1 VTKENQDNLL
11 PDARESLSDFGLR
24 LGRSTSALTV
34 EQFRAVLKQRA
45 KSLAQEEQQ
54 DELSESEH
62 VQILQFLLA
71 GEIYAFE
78 AKLVREVR
86 VAMDV
91 TPIPCTPAFVAG
103 VVNLRGEIVTVLDTK
118 LLLGLPREERFSHK
132 LIIVRNKEA
141 QMAFLID
148 DVIGVAP
155 VSIKELQPALP
166 TMPVEQARR
175 IAGLTGDPLVLIDV
189 EALMTDQRILV
200 EEEVFD

>member
-1 VTKENQDNLL
+1 MTREQDNLSSDG
-11 PDARESLSDFGLR
+11 PESLSDFGLR
-24 LGRSTSALTV
+24 LGRSSSALTV
-34 EQFRAVLKQRA
+34 DQFRAVLKQRA
-45 KSLAQEEQQ
+45 KTLAQEEQQ
-54 DELSESEH
+54 EELSESEH
-62 VQILQFLLA
+62 IQILQFLLS

-118 LLLGLPREERFSHK
+118 LLLGLPREERYSHK

-166 TMPVEQARR
+166 TMPAEQARR

-189 EALMTDQRILV
+189 DALMNDPRILV